1 MVPVV
6 EDGELGSLL
15 DAIYSNY
22 GYDFREYARGTLR
35 RRVQRAI
42 SDEGL
47 ATLAELEDRLV
58 DDKLSFQRFLGT
70 VSVGAT
76 DFFRDPPCFLAFRRE
91 VVPFLQTYP
100 HLKVWVAGCATGEE
114 AYSVA
119 IVLREEGLEER
130 TLIYAT
136 DMNPAALE
144 RARAG
149 AYPADRIGDGDER
162 HRHAGGTRRLGEYFT
177 EAHGRAA
184 IEPTLRRNIHFT
196 EHNLAADQV
205 FGEMHVIFCRN
216 VLIYFER
223 PLQNRAVA
231 LLGRSLIEGGFLCL
245 GAKESLRLTEHARAY
260 EEVMPRSKIFRKRID
275 VIR

>member
-1 MVPVV
+1 MDV

-15 DAIYSNY
+15 DAIYLNY

-35 RRVQRAI
+35 RRVQRAVEG
-42 SDEGL
+42 EGL

-58 DDKLSFQRFLGT
+58 DDKMSFQRFLGT
-70 VSVGAT
+70 VSVCAT
-76 DFFRDPPCFLAFRRE
+76 DLFRDPPFFLAFRRQ
-91 VVPFLQTYP
+91 VVPVLRTYP
-100 HLKVWVAGCATGEE
+100 HLKVWIAGCATGEE

-119 IVLREEGLEER
+119 ILFREEGLGGR
-130 TLIYAT
+130 TLIHAT

-149 AYPADRIGDGDER
+149 AYPADRIRDGAER
-162 HRHAGGTRRLGEYFT
+162 HRHAGGTRPFVEYFT
-177 EAHGRAA
+177 EGRGWAA
-184 IEPTLRRNIHFT
+184 IEPSLRRDIHFS

-260 EEVMPRSKIFRKRID
+260 EELEPRSKIFKKRID
-275 VIR
+275 GIR